1 MLRRSKRLPSLKGFT
16 PILILNVLCLF
27 LLGCNNKKNPTSS
40 EEGTSLDKLSCLEHL
55 SSNPMLTD
63 GNYTINHDN
72 DVGTPSVSVFCD
84 MASGGWTRIIK
95 DSTTTVDDLSSFG
108 DTSEIS
114 STFYSDP
121 TMGIGW
127 GEAVVTGGA
136 NADCRFTSKFVMSK
150 LWDYQE
156 IKFEVSAE
164 YKLLSS
170 PDNSYGYLYISNNL
184 SDNSTAFAEFIDA
197 WTSDLL
203 GANQIKVNGTI
214 IRNETSSSS
223 DLIGYPFNITVS
235 GNKLQL
241 CMGGEDPGAYN
252 KRYIKSMWIK

>member
-1 MLRRSKRLPSLKGFT
+1 MKHFLIFVILFITLTSCQKKGGS
-16 PILILNVLCLF
+16 NSE
-27 LLGCNNKKNPTSS
+27 TSA
-40 EEGTSLDKLSCLEHL
+40 EKLSCFDHL

-72 DVGTPSVSVFCD
+72 DVATPSVSVFCD
-84 MASGGWTRIIK
+84 MAAGGWTQIIK
-95 DSTTTVDDLSSFG
+95 DSTTTVDELSSFG

-114 STFYSDP
+114 DTFYSDP

-127 GEAVVTGGA
+127 GEAVDTGGA
-136 NADCRFTSKFVMSK
+136 NADCRFSSKFVMSK

-170 PDNSYGYLYISNNL
+170 PDNSYGYLYISNNFVDQ
-184 SDNSTAFAEFIDA
+184 SVAFASFIDA
-197 WTSDLL
+197 WSSDAW
-203 GANQIKVNGTI
+203 GANRVTVNGNVVRSNTLS
-214 IRNETSSSS
+214 TT
-223 DLIGYPFNITVS
+223 DLVGYPFSITVA